1 MAENEEQTKGCYVR
15 WTTLISALVGI
26 IIGVVLGGALIL
38 GVLPSKMIVTAES
51 TMGFDETVD
60 ALQKAIV
67 DADWVVSGVLD
78 VNKSLANKGV
88 DLEPQVKI
96 VQLCNPKHAK
106 SILTGRCE
114 VSAMMPC
121 SFGVW
126 TADDGKVYVSKI
138 NTGLMAELLGGDA
151 GRIMAGEVADG
162 EEAILSAVVKQ

>member
-1 MAENEEQTKGCYVR
+1 MAENEEQMKGCYVR
-15 WTTLISALVGI
+15 WTTLISALLGV
-26 IIGVVLGGALIL
+26 IIGAVLCAALIFA
-38 GVLPSKMIVTAES
+38 VVPSKMLVTRES
-51 TMGFDETVD
+51 EMGFDETV
-60 ALQKAIV
+60 AVLEKAIIENG
-67 DADWVVSGVLD
+67 WVVSGVLD

-88 DLEPQVKI
+88 EFEPQVKI

-121 SFGVW
+121 SFSVW

-151 GRIMAGEVADG
+151 GRIMAGEVAR
-162 EEAILSAVVKQ
+162 EEKAILSAVVKE

>member
-1 MAENEEQTKGCYVR
+1 
-15 WTTLISALVGI
+15 
-26 IIGVVLGGALIL
+26 
-38 GVLPSKMIVTAES
+38 
-51 TMGFDETVD
+51 MGFDETV
-60 ALQKAIV
+60 AVLEKAIIENG
-67 DADWVVSGVLD
+67 WVVSGVLD

-88 DLEPQVKI
+88 ELGPQVKI

-121 SFGVW
+121 SFSVW

-151 GRIMAGEVADG
+151 GRIMAGEVAR
-162 EEAILSAVVKQ
+162 EEKAILSAVVKE